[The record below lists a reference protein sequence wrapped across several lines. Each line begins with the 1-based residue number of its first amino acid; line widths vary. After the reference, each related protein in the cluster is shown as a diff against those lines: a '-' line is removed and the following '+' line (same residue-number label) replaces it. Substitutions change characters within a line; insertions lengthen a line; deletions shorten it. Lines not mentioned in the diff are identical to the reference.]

1 MLMTAVTSTSKPLR
15 ECGTTTVHVYLVKPW
30 KKPSLATMSMSC
42 RLIEVKRG
50 KLGTLSWMFH
60 TVMGDF
66 AKRTCSM
73 PFHASSCYIDEER
86 QQALM

>member
-1 MLMTAVTSTSKPLR
+1 MLMTAVTSKPLR
-15 ECGTTTVHVYLVKPW
+15 ECGTTTVHVHLVKPR

-50 KLGTLSWMFH
+50 ELGTLSWMFH

-73 PFHASSCYIDEER
+73 PLHASSCYIDEER